1 MLSELF
7 HPMTF
12 KHKLASE
19 LKACLWNVFAMIQKH
34 SRASQEYFV
43 SLVDGET
50 PLWFLHLF
58 FLIENIN
65 LSKVTSFTVRL
76 WWILFQ
82 NERTFHN
89 PNALPQVAFA
99 SNLALSIVPLLSEVF
114 VQNET
119 PRDSRMWAWPCL
131 WLQVM

>member
-19 LKACLWNVFAMIQKH
+19 LKACLWYVFEMIQKH
-34 SRASQEYFV
+34 SRASQEYFM
-43 SLVDGET
+43 SLFDDKT

-65 LSKVTSFTVRL
+65 LSKVTSFTEYKML
-76 WWILFQ
+76 DYDGFFF
-82 NERTFHN
+82 RTKE
-89 PNALPQVAFA
+89 PSTIPMPYLK
-99 SNLALSIVPLLSEVF
+99 
-114 VQNET
+114 
-119 PRDSRMWAWPCL
+119 
-131 WLQVM
+131 